1 MVRKAVAAGVGGLV
15 SKAVPTDAAVKMAG
29 MYNLNLICRAW
40 PDSFVVANESIQ
52 K

>member
-40 PDSFVVANESIQ
+40 PDSFVVANESLQ